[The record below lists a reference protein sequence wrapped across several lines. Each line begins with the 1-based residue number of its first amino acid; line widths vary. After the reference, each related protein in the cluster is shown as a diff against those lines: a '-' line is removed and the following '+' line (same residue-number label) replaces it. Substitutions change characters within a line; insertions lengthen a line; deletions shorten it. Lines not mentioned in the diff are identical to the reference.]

1 MTMSDPTS
9 PSESGNRF
17 RIVALA
23 VVALIAVVV
32 GAILLV
38 GGDDDDDTTGTTVGS
53 SAPATEPPPTDPG
66 VTEPTTTEPPV
77 TEPPVTEPPVTEPPD
92 TTTPSEDTST
102 AIWPWADTSVRFAD
116 PVEAVASYA
125 TDFLGFTE
133 PVLGEF
139 RAGDSRS
146 GEVEVRAGDD
156 VELVTVVSVR
166 QLGDDDWW
174 VLGSASE
181 NIVVDEP
188 ETLAIVES
196 PLTLSGRALAFEG
209 TVEVEVRADG
219 QGEAIATGFVTG
231 SGPPEA
237 GPFEDTIEFD
247 SPGPG
252 GGALVFISRSSADGS
267 VLEATSL
274 RIFFE

>member
-1 MTMSDPTS
+1 MTMSNPTS
-9 PSESGNRF
+9 PGDSGNRL

-38 GGDDDDDTTGTTVGS
+38 GGDDDDDDEGATATTIGS
-53 SAPATEPPPTDPG
+53 SAPASEPTPTEPS
-66 VTEPTTTEPPV
+66 VTEPAATDPPV
-77 TEPPVTEPPVTEPPD
+77 TEPPVTDPPD
-92 TTTPSEDTST
+92 TTTPSVDTST
-102 AIWPWADTSVRFAD
+102 AIWPWADTSVRFTD
-116 PVEAVASYA
+116 PVEAAASYA

-166 QLGDDDWW
+166 QLGTDGDWW
-174 VLGSASE
+174 VLGSAAE

-188 ETLAIVES
+188 ETLAVVES
-196 PLTLSGRALAFEG
+196 PLTLSGSALAFEG
-209 TVEVEVRADG
+209 TVEVELRSDG
-219 QGEAIATGFVTG
+219 DGEAIAIGFVTG

-237 GPFEDTIEFD
+237 GPFEGTIEFD

-252 GGALVFISRSSADGS
+252 AGALVFISRSPADGS
-267 VLEATSL
+267 VLEASAL